1 MEIASKV
8 LPRRK
13 AGRTQT
19 TRRSDRVYK
28 QSRNGNTIKS
38 RFARVLDRLAARE
51 RKSLLALRKPRVIAA
66 IALLFISIF
75 AVGFYFYID
84 LSAEIDE
91 RLKGSYLDNSVGIM
105 TSPFTVATGDKLST
119 KELVEYLQAAGYQQ
133 SDESGVSE
141 GGYYMIDGDAI
152 QIIPGRVAAS
162 QLGLPTVRLEI
173 KNDHVA
179 SIRHPLNNKQ
189 ISSALIEGE
198 LLVSVRNGDRRKKIP
213 VEFDAIPE
221 NLRNAVIAVEDRRF
235 FNHSGIDWRGIGR
248 ALWADIHEGGIVQGG
263 STITQQIIKNS
274 FLSSDRTFGRKF
286 KEAGM
291 ALILESRLSKE
302 EIFKLYCNEV
312 YLGQSGTFA
321 VHGFGEAAQVYFDK
335 NLSELT
341 LSETAFLA
349 GLIHAPN
356 RYSFQRDLQRAVDRR
371 NTVLDS
377 MVETDAIS
385 AEAADTAKKEPLQV
399 MSRKAQNDYGASYF
413 IDYAQRYI
421 DQHYS
426 SPGRIYT
433 TMDPRLQRAAYE
445 AVTAQTDKLDK
456 IFARPSRKGAEA
468 PKVQAALVAMDAHT
482 GEVLA
487 MVGGRN
493 YDESQ
498 LNRATDARRQPGSTF
513 KPFVY
518 ASALRGRS
526 FTAAT
531 LLSDRPQSFSY
542 DAGRAEYKPTN
553 YHGGFSN
560 RDVTLREALARSLN
574 VPAVELATRVGLASI
589 ADLAEECGMKRPLSY
604 PSMALG
610 ASEVTPLEIAG
621 AYTAFANEG
630 MALRPIPIKTMTGN
644 KEDGQLER
652 RTATGARVFSPQV
665 AYLMTNLMQTVV
677 DAGTASKLRAMGLHG
692 AIAGKTGTSNDGW
705 FVGYTPGIVCA
716 VWVGFDDNHDLKL
729 KSSDSALLVWA
740 DFMKQAI
747 EFCPRYGGNEF
758 ARPGGIVTVEID
770 PDTGYLATP
779 ECASRRS
786 EIFIAGTEPFG
797 SCACAM
803 NQHELMADADYM
815 DSLPLETENTDYSK
829 ITLDVCSETGLLAS
843 SSCPQTSK
851 RTFDIGKE
859 PLDTCTKDHSGG
871 PDTVEREPANPNMF
885 VESSSRPRQI
895 GSEPKARRIEKIK
908 KKQSPVLFQDR

>member
-1 MEIASKV
+1 METASKF
-8 LPRRK
+8 LPKHK
-13 AGRTQT
+13 AARTQT
-19 TRRSDRVYK
+19 TRRNERVYN
-28 QSRNGNTIKS
+28 QSTERDSIKNRIIFLS
-38 RFARVLDRLAARE
+38 DLLLARLQNNLQ
-51 RKSLLALRKPRVIAA
+51 ALRKPRWIAA
-66 IALLFISIF
+66 IAIIFSSIF
-75 AVGFYFYID
+75 AVAFYFYSN
-84 LSAEIDE
+84 LSAEIDD
-91 RLKGSYLDNSVGIM
+91 RLKGGYIDDSVGIL
-105 TSPFTVATGDKLST
+105 TSPFTVSTGDKLST
-119 KELVEYLQAAGYQQ
+119 KDLVEYLQAAGYQQ

-141 GGYYMIDGDAI
+141 GGYYIIDDDSI
-152 QIIPGRVAAS
+152 QIIPGRVATS
-162 QLGLPTVRLEI
+162 QLGLNPVQLEI
-173 KNDHVA
+173 KNDRVS
-179 SIRHPLNNKQ
+179 SIRSPLNKKQ

-213 VEFDAIPE
+213 IEFNAIPE

-235 FNHSGIDWRGIGR
+235 FNHNGIDWRGIGR

-302 EIFKLYCNEV
+302 EIFTFYCNEV
-312 YLGQSGTFA
+312 YLGQSGTYA
-321 VHGFGEAAQVYFDK
+321 VHGFGEAAQVYFNK
-335 NLSELT
+335 NLSDLT

-349 GLIHAPN
+349 GLVHAPN
-356 RYSFQRDLQRAVDRR
+356 RYTFQRDLSRAIERR
-371 NTVLDS
+371 NTVLDA
-377 MVETDAIS
+377 MVETEAIS
-385 AEAADTAKKEPLQV
+385 PEAAETAKKEALQIG
-399 MSRKAQNDYGASYF
+399 SRKVQNDYGASYF

-421 DQHYS
+421 DQYYD

-445 AVTAQTDKLDK
+445 AVTAQTEKLDK
-456 IFARPSRKGAEA
+456 IFARPSKKGAAA

-518 ASALRGRS
+518 ATAISERS
-526 FTAAT
+526 FTPAT
-531 LLSDRPQSFSY
+531 LLSDRPQSFKY
-542 DAGRAEYKPTN
+542 DGGRAEYKPTN

-574 VPAVELATRVGLASI
+574 VPAVEIAMRVGLTSV
-589 ADLAEECGMKRPLSY
+589 ADLAEECGLRRPSSY

-630 MALRPIPIKTMTGN
+630 MALRPIPIKTVAES
-644 KEDGQLER
+644 KENGRPER
-652 RTATGARVFSPQV
+652 RTASGARVFSPQV
-665 AYLMTNLMQTVV
+665 AYMMTNLMQTVV
-677 DAGTASKLRAMGLHG
+677 DAGTASKLRAMGLDG

-716 VWVGFDDNHDLKL
+716 VWVGFDDNQDLKL

-740 DFMKQAI
+740 DFMKQAV
-747 EFCPRYGGNEF
+747 ELCPRYGGNEF

-779 ECASRRS
+779 ECASRRN
-786 EIFIAGTEPFG
+786 EIFISGTEPFG
-797 SCACAM
+797 SCSCALK
-803 NQHELMADADYM
+803 QQDLMADADYT
-815 DSLPLETENTDYSK
+815 DSLPLENETTDYSK
-829 ITLDVCSETGLLAS
+829 ITLDICAETGLLAT
-843 SSCPQTSK
+843 SSCPITHKQ
-851 RTFDIGKE
+851 TFDLGKE
-859 PLDTCTKDHSGG
+859 PLDSCTKDHSGF
-871 PDTVEREPANPNMF
+871 DSV
-885 VESSSRPRQI
+885 RQ
-895 GSEPKARRIEKIK
+895 ELDKNK
-908 KKQSPVLFQDR
+908 KNQSPVLIQDR

>member
-1 MEIASKV
+1 METASKF
-8 LPRRK
+8 LPHRK
-13 AGRTQT
+13 ARRAQT
-19 TRRSDRVYK
+19 TRRDESDYIQTRGGNSKKGRVG
-28 QSRNGNTIKS
+28 S
-38 RFARVLDRLAARE
+38 VLDTIHARLQ
-51 RKSLLALRKPRVIAA
+51 KGMLALRKPQWIAA
-66 IALLFISIF
+66 IALFFSLIF
-75 AVGFYFYID
+75 ALGFYFYSN

-91 RLKGSYLDNSVGIM
+91 RLKGGYLDDSVGIL
-105 TSPFTVATGDKLST
+105 TSPFMVSAGDKLSP
-119 KELVEYLQAAGYQQ
+119 KELIEYLQAAGYQQ
-133 SDESGVSE
+133 ADDAGVSE
-141 GGYYMIDGDAI
+141 GGYYNIDGDAV
-152 QIIPGRVAAS
+152 QIIPGRVAS
-162 QLGLPTVRLEI
+162 SRLGLNPVRLEI
-173 KNDHVA
+173 KNEHVV
-179 SIRHPLNNKQ
+179 SILNPSNKKQ
-189 ISSALIEGE
+189 SNSALIEGE

-213 VEFDAIPE
+213 IEFDAIPA
-221 NLRNAVIAVEDRRF
+221 NLKNAVIAVEDRRF
-235 FNHSGIDWRGIGR
+235 FNHNGIDWRGIGR

-274 FLSSDRTFGRKF
+274 FLTSDRTFGRKF

-302 EIFKLYCNEV
+302 EIFTLYCNEV
-312 YLGQSGTFA
+312 YLGQSGTYA

-335 NLSELT
+335 NISDLT

-356 RYSFQRDLQRAVDRR
+356 RYSFQQDLSRAIERR
-371 NTVLDS
+371 NTVLDV
-377 MVETDAIS
+377 MVETEAIS
-385 AEAADTAKKEPLQV
+385 SETAEAAKTEPLRIG
-399 MSRKAQNDYGASYF
+399 SRKIQNDYGASYF

-421 DQHYS
+421 DQYYD

-445 AVTAQTDKLDK
+445 AVTSQTEKLDK
-456 IFARPSRKGAEA
+456 LFARPSKKGAI
-468 PKVQAALVAMDAHT
+468 PQKVQAALVAMDAHT

-518 ASALRGRS
+518 ATAIRERS
-526 FTAAT
+526 FTPAT
-531 LLSDRPQSFSY
+531 LLSDRPQSFKY

-574 VPAVELATRVGLASI
+574 IPAVEMAMRVGLSSV
-589 ADLAEECGMKRPLSY
+589 ADLAEECGLKRPASY

-621 AYTAFANEG
+621 AYSAFANEG
-630 MALRPIPIKTMTGN
+630 LALRPVPVRTVTESRENGR
-644 KEDGQLER
+644 QQR
-652 RTATGARVFSPQV
+652 RSASGARVFSPQV
-665 AYLMTNLMQTVV
+665 AYMMTNLMQTVV
-677 DAGTASKLRAMGLHG
+677 DAGTASKLRAMGLDG

-705 FVGYTPGIVCA
+705 FVGYTPGLICA

-740 DFMKQAI
+740 DFMKQAT
-747 EFCPRYGGNEF
+747 ELCPRFGGDEF

-797 SCACAM
+797 SCACALK
-803 NQHELMADADYM
+803 QQELMADADYT
-815 DSLPLETENTDYSK
+815 DSPALENESTDYSK
-829 ITLDVCSETGLLAS
+829 ITLDICLETGLPAS
-843 SSCPQTSK
+843 SSCPLTRRQ
-851 RTFDIGKE
+851 TFDLGKE
-859 PLDTCTKDHSGG
+859 PLDICTKDHSG
-871 PDTVEREPANPNMF
+871 DDSVKQEVENNKKSRIPALT
-885 VESSSRPRQI
+885 RYR
-895 GSEPKARRIEKIK
+895 
-908 KKQSPVLFQDR
+908 

>member
-1 MEIASKV
+1 METASKF
-8 LPRRK
+8 LPQRK
-13 AGRTQT
+13 ARRTQT
-19 TRRSDRVYK
+19 TRRAGRVYEQRDSIKNRISLFSDRMFV
-28 QSRNGNTIKS
+28 
-38 RFARVLDRLAARE
+38 RLQNN
-51 RKSLLALRKPRVIAA
+51 LQALRKPRWIAA
-66 IALLFISIF
+66 IAIILSSFF
-75 AVGFYFYID
+75 AVGFYFYSN
-84 LSAEIDE
+84 LSTEIDE
-91 RLKGSYLDNSVGIM
+91 RLKGGYLDNSVGIL
-105 TSPFTVATGDKLST
+105 TSPFTVSAGDKLST
-119 KELVEYLQAAGYQQ
+119 KELVEYLQAAGYQE

-141 GGYYMIDGDAI
+141 GGYYIIDGNSV
-152 QIIPGRVAAS
+152 QITPGRVATS
-162 QLGLPTVRLEI
+162 QLGLNPLLLEI
-173 KNDHVA
+173 KNDRVA
-179 SIRHPLNNKQ
+179 SIRNPLNKKQ
-189 ISSALIEGE
+189 LSSAQIEGE

-213 VEFDAIPE
+213 IEFDAIPE
-221 NLRNAVIAVEDRRF
+221 NLRNAVVAVEDRRF
-235 FNHSGIDWRGIGR
+235 FNHNGIDWRGIGR
-248 ALWADIHEGGIVQGG
+248 AMWADIHEGGIVQGG

-302 EIFKLYCNEV
+302 EIFTLYCNEV

-341 LSETAFLA
+341 LGETAFLA

-356 RYSFQRDLQRAVDRR
+356 RYSFQHDLSRAIERR

-377 MVETDAIS
+377 MVETEAIS
-385 AEAADTAKKEPLQV
+385 PDAAETAKKEALQIA
-399 MSRKAQNDYGASYF
+399 SRKIQNDYGTSYF

-421 DQHYS
+421 DQYYD
-426 SPGRIYT
+426 SPGRVYT

-445 AVTAQTDKLDK
+445 AVTAQTEKLDK
-456 IFARPSRKGAEA
+456 IFARPSSKGTVA

-518 ASALRGRS
+518 ATALAERS

-531 LLSDRPQSFSY
+531 LLSDRPQSFKY

-553 YHGGFSN
+553 YHGGFTN

-574 VPAVELATRVGLASI
+574 VPAVELAMRVGLTSV
-589 ADLAEECGMKRPLSY
+589 ADLAEECGMRRPVSY

-630 MALRPIPIKTMTGN
+630 MALRPIPIKTVA
-644 KEDGQLER
+644 DGRENR
-652 RTATGARVFSPQV
+652 RPEHRAAMGARVFSPQV
-665 AYLMTNLMQTVV
+665 AYMMTNLMQTVV
-677 DAGTASKLRAMGLHG
+677 DAGTASKLRAMGLNG
-692 AIAGKTGTSNDGW
+692 ALAGKTGTSNDGW

-740 DFMKQAI
+740 DFMKQVI
-747 EFCPRYGGNEF
+747 ELCPRYGGNEF

-779 ECASRRS
+779 ECGNRRN
-786 EIFIAGTEPFG
+786 EIFISGTEPFG
-797 SCACAM
+797 SCSCALK
-803 NQHELMADADYM
+803 QQDLMADAEYM
-815 DSLPLETENTDYSK
+815 DPLPLENESTDYSK
-829 ITLDVCSETGLLAS
+829 ITLEICTETGLLAS
-843 SSCPQTSK
+843 SYCPITRRQ
-851 RTFDIGKE
+851 TFDLGKE
-859 PLDTCTKDHSGG
+859 PLDTCTKDHS
-871 PDTVEREPANPNMF
+871 DADSVRQEVE
-885 VESSSRPRQI
+885 
-895 GSEPKARRIEKIK
+895 KTK
-908 KKQSPVLFQDR
+908 KNQSPVLNRDR

>member
-1 MEIASKV
+1 METASKF
-8 LPRRK
+8 LPHRK
-13 AGRTQT
+13 VTRTKT
-19 TRRSDRVYK
+19 TRRVGRDYEQSVDKSSVKDHIGLVSSKALTRV
-28 QSRNGNTIKS
+28 RNN
-38 RFARVLDRLAARE
+38 
-51 RKSLLALRKPRVIAA
+51 LLALRKPRWIAA
-66 IALLFISIF
+66 IALLFSLIF
-75 AVGFYFYID
+75 AVGFYFYSN

-91 RLKGSYLDNSVGIM
+91 RLKGGYLDDSVGIL
-105 TSPFTVATGDKLST
+105 TSPFTVSAGDKLSV

-141 GGYYMIDGDAI
+141 GGYYNADDDAV
-152 QIIPGRVAAS
+152 QIMPGRVAS
-162 QLGLPTVRLEI
+162 SRLGLSPVRLEI
-173 KNDHVA
+173 KNNHIV
-179 SIRHPLNNKQ
+179 SIINPINKKQ
-189 ISSALIEGE
+189 STSALIEGE

-213 VEFDAIPE
+213 IEFDAIPE

-235 FNHSGIDWRGIGR
+235 FKHNGIDWRGIGR
-248 ALWADIHEGGIVQGG
+248 ALWADIHVGGIVQGG

-274 FLSSDRTFGRKF
+274 FLTSDRTFARKF

-302 EIFKLYCNEV
+302 EIFTLYCNEV

-335 NLSELT
+335 NLSDLT

-356 RYSFQRDLQRAVDRR
+356 RYSFQRDMSRAVERR
-371 NTVLDS
+371 NTVLDA
-377 MVETDAIS
+377 MVETEAIS
-385 AEAADTAKKEPLQV
+385 RDEAEAAKREPLRIG
-399 MSRKAQNDYGASYF
+399 SRKIQNDYGASYF

-421 DQHYS
+421 DQYYD

-445 AVTAQTDKLDK
+445 AVTSQTEKLDK
-456 IFARPSRKGAEA
+456 IFSRPTKKGETA
-468 PKVQAALVAMDAHT
+468 PKVQAALVAMNAHT

-487 MVGGRN
+487 MIGGRN

-518 ASALRGRS
+518 ATAIKERS
-526 FTAAT
+526 FTPAT
-531 LLSDRPQSFSY
+531 LLSDRPQSFKY

-553 YHGGFSN
+553 YHGGFTN

-574 VPAVELATRVGLASI
+574 VPAVEMAMKVGLASV
-589 ADLAEECGMKRPLSY
+589 ADLAEECGMKRPSSY

-630 MALRPIPIKTMTGN
+630 LALRPVPVKTVSES
-644 KEDGQLER
+644 KLSGQTER
-652 RTATGARVFSPQV
+652 HSAMGARVFSPQV

-677 DAGTASKLRAMGLHG
+677 DAGTASKLRGMGLDG

-705 FVGYTPGIVCA
+705 FVGYTPGLVCA

-740 DFMKQAI
+740 DFMKQAT
-747 EFCPRYGGNEF
+747 ELCPRYGGDEF
-758 ARPGGIVTVEID
+758 VRPGGIVTVEID

-779 ECASRRS
+779 ECANRRS

-797 SCACAM
+797 SCSCALK
-803 NQHELMADADYM
+803 QEELMADADYT
-815 DSLPLETENTDYSK
+815 DSLPLENEGADYSK
-829 ITLDVCSETGLLAS
+829 ITLDVCIETGLLAS
-843 SSCPQTSK
+843 SSCPLTK
-851 RTFDIGKE
+851 RQTFDLGKE
-859 PLDTCTKDHSGG
+859 PLDICTRDHSGA
-871 PDTVEREPANPNMF
+871 DF
-885 VESSSRPRQI
+885 VKQEV
-895 GSEPKARRIEKIK
+895 EKIK
-908 KKQSPVLFQDR
+908 KNRSPELTQYR

>member
-1 MEIASKV
+1 METASKF
-8 LPRRK
+8 LSHRK
-13 AGRTQT
+13 AGRTKT
-19 TRRSDRVYK
+19 ARHNERVYK
-28 QSRNGNTIKS
+28 QSINSDAIKK
-38 RFARVLDRLAARE
+38 RLAHISTRIHA
-51 RKSLLALRKPRVIAA
+51 LLQNGLTALQKPRWIAA
-66 IALLFISIF
+66 IAILFISIF
-75 AVGFYFYID
+75 AIGFQFYSD

-91 RLKGSYLDNSVGIM
+91 RLKGGYLDDSVGIL
-105 TSPFTVATGDKLST
+105 TSPFMVSAGDRLST

-133 SDESGVSE
+133 SDKAGVSE
-141 GGYYMIDGDAI
+141 GGYYIVEGDAV
-152 QIIPGRVAAS
+152 QIIPGRVATS
-162 QLGLPTVRLEI
+162 QLGLNPVRLEI
-173 KNDHVA
+173 KNDRVA
-179 SIRHPLNNKQ
+179 SILNPSNKKQ
-189 ISSALIEGE
+189 SNSAQIEGE

-235 FNHSGIDWRGIGR
+235 FNHSGINWRGIGR

-274 FLSSDRTFGRKF
+274 FLTSDRTFGRKI

-291 ALILESRLSKE
+291 ALILESRISKE
-302 EIFKLYCNEV
+302 EIFTLYCNEA
-312 YLGQSGTFA
+312 YLGQSGTYA

-335 NLSELT
+335 HLSELT
-341 LSETAFLA
+341 LSEAALLA

-356 RYSFQRDLQRAVDRR
+356 RYSFHHDLSRAIERR
-371 NTVLDS
+371 NTVLDA

-385 AEAADTAKKEPLQV
+385 AEAADRAKREPLQIK
-399 MSRKAQNDYGASYF
+399 SRRPQNDYGASF
-413 IDYAQRYI
+413 FTDYAQRYI
-421 DQHYS
+421 EDHYD

-445 AVTAQTDKLDK
+445 AVTAQTEKLDK
-456 IFARPSRKGAEA
+456 IFAKPSRKGEVA

-518 ASALRGRS
+518 AAAIRERS
-526 FTAAT
+526 FTAST
-531 LLSDRPQSFSY
+531 MLSDRPQSFKY

-574 VPAVELATRVGLASI
+574 VPAVEMAMRVGLANV
-589 ADLAEECGMKRPLSY
+589 ADLAEECGMKRPASY
-604 PSMALG
+604 PSTALG

-621 AYTAFANEG
+621 AYTAFANDG
-630 MALRPIPIKTMTGN
+630 MALRPIPIKTMADN
-644 KEDGQLER
+644 KSGRPGR
-652 RTATGARVFSPQV
+652 RAATGARVFSPQV

-677 DAGTASKLRAMGLHG
+677 DAGTASKLRAMGLDG

-705 FVGYTPGIVCA
+705 FVGYTPGLICA

-747 EFCPRYGGNEF
+747 ELCPRYGGNTF

-779 ECASRRS
+779 ECANRRS
-786 EIFIAGTEPFG
+786 EIFISGTEPFG
-797 SCACAM
+797 SCACAL
-803 NQHELMADADYM
+803 NHDLMADADDM
-815 DSLPLETENTDYSK
+815 DSLPLETESTDYSK
-829 ITLDVCSETGLLAS
+829 ITLDVCADTGLMAS
-843 SSCPQTSK
+843 SSCPQTMK
-851 RTFDIGKE
+851 QTFDLGKE
-859 PLDTCTKDHSGG
+859 PLDTCTKDHGG
-871 PDTVEREPANPNMF
+871 GVDSLEQKVE
-885 VESSSRPRQI
+885 
-895 GSEPKARRIEKIK
+895 KLK
-908 KKQSPVLFQDR
+908 KKQRPVLFQDR